1 MPVQV
6 KVTDRLGAFLRVQE
20 MNYQTAG
27 RAMAES
33 IVATSKMTAPMLTGA
48 LRSDARVETSTQGK
62 RTTYGA
68 VYGDERVPYARAQ
81 EFGTNGIV
89 VFRHYT
95 TPGTGKNYLR
105 NAGDRIAERGIE
117 VFLK

>member
-1 MPVQV
+1 MKVQALNL
-6 KVTDRLGAFLRVQE
+6 D
-20 MNYQTAG
+20 TAG

-33 IVATSKMTAPMLTGA
+33 IVAISKITAPMRTGA
-48 LRSDARVETSTQGK
+48 LRSDARVEKTTQDGQ
-62 RTTYGA
+62 TTFSA

-89 VFRHYT
+89 VFRKYT
-95 TPGTGKNYLR
+95 TPGTGKNYLT
-105 NAGDRIAERGIE
+105 NAGNKVAERGIE